1 MFKLIHFLKPYR
13 KECILGPLFKLF
25 EAILELILPTI
36 MALIINNGVAA
47 KNTDYII
54 KMGGLMII
62 MAILG
67 YLSATVCQYMGSNA
81 SQGFG
86 TNLRDSL
93 VEHILGFSHSEIDEF
108 GTSSLINRITND
120 VNQLQLAVAMLIR
133 LVVRAPFILFGA
145 IVMAVILDFKLS
157 LIIIATT
164 PFFAG
169 ILYFFIK
176 KTSPMYKAYQKK
188 LDKLSL
194 RISENLGGI
203 RVIRAFATVPLEE
216 KKFKED
222 NDELTFYAIIA
233 SRAQALLNPLT
244 SLVINLS
251 IIILLW
257 IGAIHI
263 NQGRLSPGTIIAF
276 INYFTQVLLALIIV
290 SNLIV
295 IFTKAEASANR
306 INEILETN
314 SSIKDSKSIL
324 LSEKGESNE
333 LIRFNEVSFSFN
345 KSEEMALSDIN
356 ITINKGETIGI
367 IGGTGS
373 GKSTFINL
381 IGRFYDVTSGE
392 VIVDGI
398 NVKNYELNELRKK
411 ISMVPQKLEL
421 FTGTIKENLAWGDE
435 EASNEEIIKAAKIA
449 QAHEFIVELENG
461 YDTKITRGGKNFSG
475 GQRQRL
481 TIARAMV
488 RNPQILILDDS
499 SSALD
504 FATDSALRKA
514 IKENSKNMTVIMVS
528 QRASSIMESDKIIV
542 FDDGKIVGFDSHE
555 ILINNCQIYR
565 EIYSSQISK
574 EDGYDND

>member
-1 MFKLIHFLKPYR
+1 LKPYR

-176 KTSPMYKAYQKK
+176 KTSPMYNAYQKK

-194 RISENLGGI
+194 TISENLGGI

-216 KKFKED
+216 KKFKDD
-222 NDELTFYAIIA
+222 NDELTFYAIAA

-314 SSIKDSKSIL
+314 SSIKDCKSKL
-324 LSEKGESNE
+324 LSEKFQSNE
-333 LIRFNEVSFSFN
+333 IIRFKEVSFSFN

-356 ITINKGETIGI
+356 IAINKGETIGI

-435 EASNEEIIKAAKIA
+435 EASDEEIIKAAKIA

-461 YDTKITRGGKNFSG
+461 YDTKVTRGGKNFSG

-488 RNPQILILDDS
+488 RNPEILILDDS

-514 IKENSKNMTVIMVS
+514 IKANSKNMTVIMVS

-542 FDDGKIVGFDSHE
+542 LDDGKIVGFDNHE
-555 ILINNCQIYR
+555 SLLDNCQIYR